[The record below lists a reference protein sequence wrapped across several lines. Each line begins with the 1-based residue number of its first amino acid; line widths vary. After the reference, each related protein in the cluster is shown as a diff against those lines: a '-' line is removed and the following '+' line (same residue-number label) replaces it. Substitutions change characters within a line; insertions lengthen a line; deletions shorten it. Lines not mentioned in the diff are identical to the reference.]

1 MTFGL
6 PIALLAL
13 LLLPVAVGLYWLAQ
27 RRRSA
32 YTIRF
37 TNLALLGQVAPRGP
51 GLRRHLPAGL
61 FLLALTALVVSFS
74 RPQAVITI
82 PKDRSQ
88 VMLVIDT
95 SGSMQATDV
104 QPTRLD
110 AARNAA
116 HSLIDSLP
124 GNASI
129 GLIGFSATAYVVSPL
144 TGDHGAVIDS
154 LQYLQARGG
163 TAIGDGL
170 NLALDQLGV
179 TASGSQ
185 SRPPSMVVLLTDGVS
200 NAGSPAQDAAG
211 RAAAAHI
218 PVETIGVGT
227 RNGGVF
233 VRGQDV
239 GGVDEQTLQAIAQTT
254 SGKYFFAEEA
264 GQLQS
269 IYSTLGSQFG
279 WRQQRVD
286 LTVPMVLGG
295 TLILV
300 AGAAL
305 SLRWFRLLP

>member
-6 PIALLAL
+6 PVALLAL
-13 LLLPVAVGLYWLAQ
+13 LLVPVAVGLYLLAQ

-32 YTIRF
+32 YTVRF

-51 GLRRHLPAGL
+51 GLRRHIPAGL
-61 FLLALTALVVSFS
+61 FLLALTALIVSFS

-116 HSLIDSLP
+116 HALIDSLP
-124 GNASI
+124 GNASV
-129 GLIGFSATAYVVSPL
+129 GLIGFSATAYVVAPL

-179 TASGSQ
+179 TATGSQ

-200 NAGSPAQDAAG
+200 NAGAAPQDAAD

-218 PVETIGVGT
+218 PVETIGIGT

-239 GGVDEQTLQAIAQTT
+239 GGVDEQALQAIAQTT
-254 SGKYFFAEEA
+254 SGKYFFAVEA

-269 IYSTLGSQFG
+269 IYSTLGGQFG

>member
-6 PIALLAL
+6 PIALLGL
-13 LLLPVAVGLYWLAQ
+13 LLVPVAVGLYWLAQ

-37 TNLALLGQVAPRGP
+37 TNLALLGQVAPRRP
-51 GLRRHLPAGL
+51 GARRHIPAGL

-124 GNASI
+124 GNASV
-129 GLIGFSATAYVVSPL
+129 GLIGFSATAYVVAPL

-179 TASGSQ
+179 TASGPQ

-200 NAGSPAQDAAG
+200 NAGSAPQDAAD

-239 GGVDEQTLQAIAQTT
+239 GGVDEQALQAIAQTT
-254 SGKYFFAEEA
+254 SGKYFFAVDTS
-264 GQLQS
+264 QLQS
-269 IYSTLGSQFG
+269 IYSTLGGQFG

>member
-1 MTFGL
+1 MRV
-6 PIALLAL
+6 IA
-13 LLLPVAVGLYWLAQ
+13 
-27 RRRSA
+27 
-32 YTIRF
+32 
-37 TNLALLGQVAPRGP
+37 
-51 GLRRHLPAGL
+51 
-61 FLLALTALVVSFS
+61 
-74 RPQAVITI
+74 
-82 PKDRSQ
+82 
-88 VMLVIDT
+88 T

-124 GNASI
+124 GNASV
-129 GLIGFSATAYVVSPL
+129 GLVGFSATAYVVAPL

-179 TASGSQ
+179 TATGSQ
-185 SRPPSMVVLLTDGVS
+185 SRPPSMVSLLTDGVS
-200 NAGSPAQDAAG
+200 NAGSPAQDAAD

-239 GGVDEQTLQAIAQTT
+239 GGVDEQALQSIAQTT
-254 SGKYFFAEEA
+254 SGKYFFAVEA
-264 GQLQS
+264 SQLQS
-269 IYSTLGSQFG
+269 IYSTLGGQFG
-279 WRQQRVD
+279 WRQQKVD

-295 TLILV
+295 TLILL